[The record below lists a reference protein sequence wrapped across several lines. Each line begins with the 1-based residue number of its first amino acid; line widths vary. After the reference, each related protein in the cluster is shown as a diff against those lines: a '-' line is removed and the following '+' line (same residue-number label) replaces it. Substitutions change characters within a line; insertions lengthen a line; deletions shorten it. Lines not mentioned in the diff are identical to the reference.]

1 MYTAIIII
9 VDLKLL
15 VNTNYLTIFVIIS
28 VFILSLALYIG
39 YSWVADSV
47 FSFKIYKTMNAVVS
61 SPIYYLSL
69 GLVIGLFLI
78 VEILIFILERE
89 FSTPLYL
96 LFKTLIK
103 NQNWFVQNNFKWL
116 FSYEWKIAALPTIIE
131 LK

>member
-103 NQNWFVQNNFKWL
+103 NQN
-116 FSYEWKIAALPTIIE
+116 
-131 LK
+131 